1 MKALVF
7 DTGPVISLTMNN
19 LLWLLDPLKEMSKA
33 NFFITE
39 QVRRELVDVPLNK
52 TKRYKFE
59 ALQVLHYIE
68 NGTLEVIS
76 NGSMQNDTLNLL
88 SIANRC
94 FSAFGH
100 NMTLVHEAEMSAIAL
115 YLQKK
120 ADAFVVDE
128 RTTRLLIENQ
138 KKLRHILEHNLHT
151 KITENKDALKEFKKI
166 TKDVKIIRS
175 AELATI
181 SYEKGLLDKYL
192 AHMPN
197 SKETLL
203 ESVLWGIKLNG
214 CSVSKKEIERI
225 VREEE
230 KLSS

>member
-1 MKALVF
+1 MKSIVF
-7 DTGPVISLTMNN
+7 DTGPIISLTMNN
-19 LLWLLDPLKEMSKA
+19 LLWLLDPLKEISKA
-33 NFFITE
+33 DFFITE
-39 QVRRELVDVPLNK
+39 QVKRELVDVPLNK

-68 NGTLEVIS
+68 NGTLEIV
-76 NGSMQNDTLNLL
+76 NNDDLQKDTLKLL
-88 SIANRC
+88 SIANNC

-100 NMTLVHEAEMSAIAL
+100 DMTLVHEAEMSAIAL

-138 KKLRHILEHNLHT
+138 KKLKHILEHNLNT
-151 KITENKDALKEFKKI
+151 KISENKNNLNELKNK
-166 TKDVKIIRS
+166 TKDVRMIRS
-175 AELATI
+175 AELATV

-214 CSVSKKEIERI
+214 CAVSKKEIEMI
-225 VREEE
+225 LREEG

>member
-1 MKALVF
+1 MKSLVF

-19 LLWLLDPLKEMSKA
+19 LLWLLDPLKEIGKA

-39 QVRRELVDVPLNK
+39 QVKRELVDVPLNK

-76 NGSMQNDTLNLL
+76 SDIIQNDTLNLL
-88 SIANRC
+88 SIANNC

-100 NMTLVHEAEMSAIAL
+100 NMNLVHEAEMSAIVL

-128 RTTRLLIENQ
+128 RTTRLLIENP
-138 KKLRHILEHNLHT
+138 KKLRHILEHNLNT
-151 KITENKDALKEFKKI
+151 KITENKNNLNEFKKI
-166 TKDVKIIRS
+166 TGDVRMIRS
-175 AELATI
+175 VELATI
-181 SYEKGLLDKYL
+181 SYEKGLLDKYV
-192 AHMPN
+192 ANMPN

-214 CSVSKKEIERI
+214 CAVSKKEIEQI
-225 VREEE
+225 LREEE
-230 KLSS
+230 RIGS